1 MAPQE
6 AVTRPSE
13 IVVAWRDE
21 AVKAG
26 CKIECIAIAFETGR
40 DGFWLERQSS
50 ICRAHQRNM
59 RHWSIDAKNAS
70 IHLLVQRRGPDS
82 NQLGRAMLNPAGK
95 ISA

>member
-1 MAPQE
+1 MAAQE

-26 CKIECIAIAFETGR
+26 RKIECIAIAFEAGR
-40 DGFWLERQSS
+40 DGFWPERQSS

-59 RHWSIDAKNAS
+59 WHWSIESMNVPN
-70 IHLLVQRRGPDS
+70 HLLLQVCGPDPTVAE
-82 NQLGRAMLNPAGK
+82 RR
-95 ISA
+95 

>member
-26 CKIECIAIAFETGR
+26 RKIECIAIAFETGR

-59 RHWSIDAKNAS
+59 RLNLPCRPNGNGKA
-70 IHLLVQRRGPDS
+70 RGRTEWNS
-82 NQLGRAMLNPAGK
+82 
-95 ISA
+95 SSSS